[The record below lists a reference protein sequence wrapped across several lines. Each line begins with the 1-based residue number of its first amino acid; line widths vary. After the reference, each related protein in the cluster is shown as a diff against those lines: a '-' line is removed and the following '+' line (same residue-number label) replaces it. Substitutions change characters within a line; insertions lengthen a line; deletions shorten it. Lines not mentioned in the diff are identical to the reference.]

1 MVSLPLIQH
10 LTAAIGR
17 LRGRRPIAWVGFVI
31 LASCVGLIARKVVD
45 RHLASLK
52 ASHTYSTINM
62 HSHFGPRTMIICP
75 DRDTRRATVPSTATE
90 PRTSKITSVRSAK

>member
-31 LASCVGLIARKVVD
+31 LASCVGLIAWKVVD

-52 ASHTYSTINM
+52 ADQPSLDDLINQV
-62 HSHFGPRTMIICP
+62 GEEN
-75 DRDTRRATVPSTATE
+75 D
-90 PRTSKITSVRSAK
+90 SKQKLDLPP